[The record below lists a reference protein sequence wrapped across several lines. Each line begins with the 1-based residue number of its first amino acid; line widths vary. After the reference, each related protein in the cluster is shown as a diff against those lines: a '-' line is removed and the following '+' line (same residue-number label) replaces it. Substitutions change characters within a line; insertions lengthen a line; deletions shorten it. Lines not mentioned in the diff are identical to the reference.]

1 MIYPGPKTKPFAFI
15 HIAKSGGSS
24 ITKTLAD
31 YIGEPRE
38 KYRDGNTKFIRASA
52 IPFYLDEPD
61 NYFKFTVI
69 RNPFSRVVSFYH
81 YKQQIRHPP
90 HNLSLD
96 ITFEDWIEKY
106 KGYREIP
113 HIHTSLCMGKSGK
126 PVVSYW
132 LDFIGRLETINN
144 DWITI
149 CNKLKINPSDCP
161 LIHDK
166 KSEHKPYQEYYN
178 DKTRKII
185 QDYFTTDLKLFH
197 YSFEGLAATEFV

>member
-24 ITKTLAD
+24 ITKTLAN

-38 KYRDGNTKFIRASA
+38 KYRNGKTKFLRASA
-52 IPFYLDEPD
+52 IPIYLDEPD
-61 NYFKFTVI
+61 NYFKFTII
-69 RNPFSRVVSFYH
+69 RNPFSRTVSFYH
-81 YKQQIRHPP
+81 YKQQIRQPP

-113 HIHTSLCMGKSGK
+113 HMHTSLCIMNFRKL
-126 PVVSYW
+126 VISYW

-144 DWITI
+144 DWRII
-149 CNKLKINPSDCP
+149 CEKLEINPDECR
-161 LIHDK
+161 LMHDK
-166 KSEHKPYQEYYN
+166 QSNHKHYQEYYTN
-178 DKTRKII
+178 KTRQTI
-185 QDYFTTDLKLFH
+185 QDYFEVDLKLFG
-197 YSFEGLAATEFV
+197 YSYNGEPSGD